1 MGPCLHI
8 VPRAK
13 DLNAIVETYRGLENM
28 RKKVNS
34 GKRRTKEIL

>member
-1 MGPCLHI
+1 MGPGLHI
-8 VPRAK
+8 VPKGK

-34 GKRRTKEIL
+34 GKRRRKEIL